1 MNERTYRALLT
12 LKDAIHNDPRFAKLK
27 EAETAL
33 NQDEQALALSKE
45 KDRLTEVYE
54 DALFHYGENSE
65 ITKDAW
71 HNLYIRKKELDEL
84 PASEA
89 YRKAYAPLAQIYRE
103 LDTVLF
109 SPYREKTKCGG
120 KA

>member
-27 EAETAL
+27 EAEAAL
-33 NQDEQALALSKE
+33 NQDEQAIALSKE
-45 KDRLTEVYE
+45 KDRLTDVYE
-54 DALFHYGENSE
+54 DALFHYGESSE
-65 ITKDAW
+65 RAKDAW

-84 PASEA
+84 PVSEA
-89 YRKAYAPLAQIYRE
+89 YRKAYVPLAKIYRE
-103 LDTVLF
+103 LDLVLF